1 MTQQLADGVKFG
13 TIRQAEGG
21 EGVAR
26 HVEGDGLAEA
36 GLARPSLQQLVG
48 VRGIG
53 QVLVH

>member
-1 MTQQLADGVKFG
+1 MTQQLADGVKLG

-26 HVEGDGLAEA
+26 YVEGDGLAEA